1 MLVFLQSICCIIG
14 IIQTYTCNFLHAQ
27 SLSEPKL
34 ILKIYKEIVLN
45 LKKIVD
51 YIVLNNQ
58 NLIQRLP
65 YKLCQTLF

>member
-45 LKKIVD
+45 LKKNSGLYCIK
-51 YIVLNNQ
+51 Q
-58 NLIQRLP
+58 S
-65 YKLCQTLF
+65 KLDTEATL